1 VKNHISNQNFLHRSN
16 LHSFLLV
23 LLLSLTMITGCAS
36 NEKHSSTGEFIDDS
50 AITAK
55 VKTKLL
61 DDELVR
67 GTAISVETLKGTV
80 LLSGFAKSRQEIA
93 QAESIAKR
101 VHGVREVRNQIV
113 LRP

>member
-1 VKNHISNQNFLHRSN
+1 MLFRS
-16 LHSFLLV
+16 SFFFFV
-23 LLLSLTMITGCAS
+23 FSG
-36 NEKHSSTGEFIDDS
+36 FFFFYFDDS